1 MAPALHFGME
11 PCDFHSPERSAM
23 ERETFEQRRL
33 GATFRACRALRHEFA
48 TPLSAA
54 ALHLEVARRA
64 AARAEEAIPE
74 KLRTGLETG
83 KEQLEEASRLLE
95 GLTALGSAH
104 EGDPGL
110 LDFADLVARTARTE
124 APELERQGLTLRSH
138 GPSQGA
144 LVDGFLDELENA
156 TREAL
161 LTASRWAAPG
171 EARLETHLKNGTV
184 SFSFRVP
191 LAEAAP
197 GDMLF
202 KTRSRPNA
210 GLGPFLAR
218 WTFEAHGGRLEG
230 ADDGRHL
237 TVTGSLPLVGP

>member
-1 MAPALHFGME
+1 MG
-11 PCDFHSPERSAM
+11 
-23 ERETFEQRRL
+23 RETFEQQRL
-33 GATFRACRALRHEFA
+33 GATLRACRALRHEFA

-64 AARAEEAIPE
+64 ADRADEAIPE
-74 KLRTGLETG
+74 KLRAGLETG
-83 KEQLEEASRLLE
+83 REQLEEASRLLE

-104 EGDPGL
+104 SGDPSL
-110 LDFADLVARTARTE
+110 VDFAALVSRAARAR
-124 APELERQGLTLRSH
+124 APELGQRGLTLRFF
-138 GPSQGA
+138 GPSEGA
-144 LVDGFLDELENA
+144 LVDGFLDELESA
-156 TREAL
+156 TQEAL

-171 EARLETHLKNGTV
+171 EAGLETRLQDGTV

-191 LAEAAP
+191 LASSAP
-197 GDMLF
+197 GELLF
-202 KTRSRPNA
+202 KTRSRPDA

-230 ADDGRHL
+230 AEDGTYL

>member
-1 MAPALHFGME
+1 MV
-11 PCDFHSPERSAM
+11 
-23 ERETFEQRRL
+23 RETFEQQRL
-33 GATFRACRALRHEFA
+33 GATLRACRALRHEFA

-54 ALHLEVARRA
+54 ALHLEIARRA

-74 KLRTGLETG
+74 KLRAGLETG
-83 KEQLEEASRLLE
+83 REQLDEASRLLE

-110 LDFADLVARTARTE
+110 LDFAALVTRAARARVSD
-124 APELERQGLTLRSH
+124 LERQGLVLRSL
-138 GPSQGA
+138 GPSEGA
-144 LVDGFLDELENA
+144 LVDGFQDELASA
-156 TREAL
+156 TEEAL

-171 EARLETHLKNGTV
+171 EARLEMHLQDETV
-184 SFSFRVP
+184 SFRFRVP
-191 LAEAAP
+191 LAHDAP
-197 GDMLF
+197 GEMLF

-230 ADDGRHL
+230 AEDGTHL
-237 TVTGSLPLVGP
+237 TVTGSLPLVGS

>member
-1 MAPALHFGME
+1 MAPALHFGMD
-11 PCDFHSPERSAM
+11 PCDFQIPERPIM
-23 ERETFEQRRL
+23 ERETFEQARL

-64 AARAEEAIPE
+64 AARAEDAIPE
-74 KLRTGLETG
+74 KLRAGLETG
-83 KEQLEEASRLLE
+83 REQLDEASRLLE

-110 LDFADLVARTARTE
+110 LDFADIVARAARTE
-124 APELERQGLTLRSH
+124 APELERRGLTVRSL

-144 LVDGFLDELENA
+144 LVDGFPDELENA

-161 LTASRWAAPG
+161 LTASRWAARG
-171 EARLETHLKNGTV
+171 EARLETRLEDGTV

-191 LAEAAP
+191 LANAAP

-202 KTRSRPNA
+202 KTRSFPNA

-230 ADDGRHL
+230 ADDGTHL
-237 TVTGSLPLVGP
+237 TVTGSLPQVGP

>member
-1 MAPALHFGME
+1 
-11 PCDFHSPERSAM
+11 M
-23 ERETFEQRRL
+23 ERETFERHRL

-64 AARAEEAIPE
+64 AARAAEAIPE
-74 KLRTGLETG
+74 KVRAGLETG
-83 KEQLEEASRLLE
+83 REQLEEASRLLE

-104 EGDPGL
+104 EGDPGR
-110 LDFADLVARTARTE
+110 LDFADLVARAALAG
-124 APELERQGLTLRSH
+124 APELERLGLTLHSL

-144 LVDGFLDELENA
+144 LVDGFLDELESA

-171 EARLETHLKNGTV
+171 EARLETRLQDGAV
-184 SFSFRVP
+184 SFSFRVL
-191 LAEAAP
+191 LARAAP

-230 ADDGRHL
+230 TEDGTHL
-237 TVTGSLPLVGP
+237 TVTGSLPLANP

>member
-1 MAPALHFGME
+1 MV
-11 PCDFHSPERSAM
+11 
-23 ERETFEQRRL
+23 RETFEQQRL
-33 GATFRACRALRHEFA
+33 GATLRACRALRHEFA

-64 AARAEEAIPE
+64 AARAEEPIPE
-74 KLRTGLETG
+74 KLRAGLETG

-104 EGDPGL
+104 EGEPGL
-110 LDFADLVARTARTE
+110 LDFAQLVARAAQSR
-124 APELERQGLTLRSH
+124 AAELERQGLTLRSL

-144 LVDGFLDELENA
+144 LVDGFQDELENA
-156 TREAL
+156 TQEAL

-171 EARLETHLKNGTV
+171 EARLETRLQDGRV
-184 SFSFRVP
+184 AFSFRVP
-191 LAEAAP
+191 LARAAP

-218 WTFEAHGGRLEG
+218 WTFEAHGGSL
-230 ADDGRHL
+230 DGKEDGTHL
-237 TVTGSLPLVGP
+237 TVTGSLPLVGR

>member
-1 MAPALHFGME
+1 MV
-11 PCDFHSPERSAM
+11 
-23 ERETFEQRRL
+23 RETFERQRL
-33 GATFRACRALRHEFA
+33 GATLRACRALRHEFA

-74 KLRTGLETG
+74 RVRAGLETG
-83 KEQLEEASRLLE
+83 KEQLDEASRLLE

-104 EGDPGL
+104 EGDPGT
-110 LDFADLVARTARTE
+110 LDFAALVARAAR
-124 APELERQGLTLRSH
+124 ARVPELEQQGLTLRSL
-138 GPSQGA
+138 GPAMGA
-144 LVDGFLDELENA
+144 PVDGFADELESA
-156 TREAL
+156 TQEAL

-171 EARLETHLKNGTV
+171 EARLETRLQDGTV
-184 SFSFRVP
+184 SFSFRV
-191 LAEAAP
+191 LLSRGAP

-202 KTRSRPNA
+202 KTRSRPSA

-230 ADDGRHL
+230 VEDGSHL
-237 TVTGSLPLVGP
+237 TVTGSLPLAGS

>member
-1 MAPALHFGME
+1 MV
-11 PCDFHSPERSAM
+11 
-23 ERETFEQRRL
+23 RETFEQQRL
-33 GATFRACRALRHEFA
+33 GATLRACRALRHEFA

-74 KLRTGLETG
+74 RLRAGLETG
-83 KEQLEEASRLLE
+83 KEQLDEASRLLD
-95 GLTALGSAH
+95 GLTAIGNAH
-104 EGDPGL
+104 EGEPGL
-110 LDFADLVARTARTE
+110 LDFAAVVAGAARLH
-124 APELERQGLTLRSH
+124 ARELEQRGLTVKST
-138 GPSQGA
+138 GPSKGA
-144 LVDGFLDELENA
+144 LVDGFADELENA
-156 TREAL
+156 TGEAL

-171 EARLETHLKNGTV
+171 EAQLDTRLRDGTV

-191 LAEAAP
+191 LARGAP

-230 ADDGRHL
+230 TEDNTHL
-237 TVTGSLPLVGP
+237 TVTGSLPLVGS

>member
-1 MAPALHFGME
+1 MV
-11 PCDFHSPERSAM
+11 
-23 ERETFEQRRL
+23 RETFEQHRL
-33 GATFRACRALRHEFA
+33 GATLRACRALRHEFA

-74 KLRTGLETG
+74 KLRAGLETG
-83 KEQLEEASRLLE
+83 KEQLEEASRLLD

-110 LDFADLVARTARTE
+110 LDFAALVARAAR
-124 APELERQGLTLRSH
+124 ARVPELEQRGLRLRSV
-138 GPSQGA
+138 GPSEGA
-144 LVDGFLDELENA
+144 FVDGFEDELEAA
-156 TREAL
+156 TQEAL
-161 LTASRWAAPG
+161 LTASRWAAAG
-171 EARLETHLKNGTV
+171 EAQLETHLHDGTV

-191 LAEAAP
+191 LARGAP
-197 GDMLF
+197 GEMLF

-230 ADDGRHL
+230 KEDETHL
-237 TVTGSLPLVGP
+237 TVTGSLPMVGR

>member
-1 MAPALHFGME
+1 MV
-11 PCDFHSPERSAM
+11 
-23 ERETFEQRRL
+23 RETFEQQRL
-33 GATFRACRALRHEFA
+33 GATLRACRALRHEFA

-64 AARAEEAIPE
+64 ADRADEAIPE
-74 KLRTGLETG
+74 KLRAGLETG
-83 KEQLEEASRLLE
+83 REQLEEASRLLE

-104 EGDPGL
+104 AGDPSL
-110 LDFADLVARTARTE
+110 LDFAALVAGAAR
-124 APELERQGLTLRSH
+124 ARLPELGRRGLTLQFL
-138 GPSQGA
+138 GPSEGA
-144 LVDGFLDELENA
+144 LVDGFLDELESA
-156 TREAL
+156 TQEAL

-171 EARLETHLKNGTV
+171 EARLETCLQDGTV

-191 LAEAAP
+191 LAGSAP
-197 GDMLF
+197 GDLLF
-202 KTRSRPNA
+202 RTRSRPDG

-230 ADDGRHL
+230 AEDGTHL

>member
-1 MAPALHFGME
+1 MAPALQFGMD
-11 PCDFHSPERSAM
+11 PCDFHSHERSVM

-64 AARAEEAIPE
+64 AARAEAIPE
-74 KLRTGLETG
+74 KVRAGLETG
-83 KEQLEEASRLLE
+83 KEQLDEASRLLE

-110 LDFADLVARTARTE
+110 LDFADLVARAARTE
-124 APELERQGLTLRSH
+124 APELERQGLTLRSL
-138 GPSQGA
+138 GPSRGA
-144 LVDGFLDELENA
+144 LVDGFPDELENA
-156 TREAL
+156 MQEAL

-171 EARLETHLKNGTV
+171 EARLETRLKDGTV
-184 SFSFRVP
+184 SFSFRVL
-191 LAEAAP
+191 LAHAPP

-230 ADDGRHL
+230 ADDGTHL
-237 TVTGSLPLVGP
+237 TVTGSLPLVGS

>member
-1 MAPALHFGME
+1 MG
-11 PCDFHSPERSAM
+11 
-23 ERETFEQRRL
+23 RETFEQQRL
-33 GATFRACRALRHEFA
+33 KATLRACRALRHEFA

-54 ALHLEVARRA
+54 ALHLEVAWRA
-64 AARAEEAIPE
+64 AARAGEAIPE
-74 KLRTGLETG
+74 KLRAGLETG
-83 KEQLEEASRLLE
+83 KEQLDEASRLLD

-110 LDFADLVARTARTE
+110 LDFAALVARAAR
-124 APELERQGLTLRSH
+124 ARVPELEQRGLTLRSL
-138 GPSQGA
+138 GPLEGA
-144 LVDGFLDELENA
+144 LVDGFADELESA
-156 TREAL
+156 TQEAL
-161 LTASRWAAPG
+161 LTASRWAAAG
-171 EARLETHLKNGTV
+171 EARLETCLQDGTV

-191 LAEAAP
+191 LARGAP

-230 ADDGRHL
+230 AEDGTHL